1 MSRFFINRPI
11 LSWVM
16 AIVIMIAGGLSLIKL
31 PVSQYPEI
39 AAPAIMITAVYPGA
53 SAETVQDTVVQV
65 IEQELSGL
73 DGFRYLSSNS
83 NTDGSFE
90 VIATFEQGT
99 DSDIALMQV
108 QNKLQLATP
117 KLPLEVQRQGMR
129 VVKFQINFM
138 QVVAL
143 VDESGKLDAFDLGN
157 YLASHM
163 KDPISRIDGM
173 GDILLLGSPRAMRI
187 WLDPDKLTNYHLM
200 PKDIAAA
207 IQDENVQ
214 VSAGQLAGLPALKG
228 VELNATITSSSR
240 MVSVDEFNHILLKVN
255 LDGSQVLLQDVA
267 KVEVGAD
274 NFSISSLY
282 NGKPSAG
289 MAMRLAPGANLLDV
303 SKKVKEVVE
312 AQSQFFPQGVKALFP
327 YDTTPSVK
335 SSISSVVRTI
345 VEASILV
352 FLVMFLFLQN
362 IRATLV
368 PTLAIPVVLLGTF
381 GVLAALGLTIN
392 VLTMYAMVL
401 AIGLL
406 VDDAIVVVENVE
418 RIMHEQAIS
427 VKEATILSMTQIQGA
442 LVGIGLVLSAVFVPM
457 AFFGGS
463 AGIIYRQFAATI
475 VVAMA
480 LSVLIALTFTPALCA
495 SILKKPQPKVKKRRG
510 FFWLFNRFF
519 DRGTNYYEK
528 GVRNILYRR
537 GRYMFIFLIIT
548 VGTGWLFTQLPKAF
562 LPNEDQGVVMIEVR
576 MPANSTAERMEQ
588 TMAEFRDYLL
598 TEEKHLVKTVFTVN
612 GFNFAGR
619 GQNAGMA
626 FVNLADWSER
636 KGKGEDVFSLVAR
649 AQQHFNSIRDG
660 MVIAFPPPAIME
672 MGNAMGFDFYLQ
684 DNAGLG
690 HTELVKA
697 RDKFLELAAQS
708 PVLTNVRPN
717 GKNDEPQLRV
727 VIDKERARALQL
739 RLSDINDT
747 LSAAWGSMYVNDFID
762 EGRVKRVYLQGEASA
777 RMLPTDLDK
786 WHVRNQR
793 GEMIPFNAFA
803 TTQWYIGPP
812 KLERFN
818 GLSAIE
824 ILGEPAPGYS
834 TGDAMLAIADI
845 MKQLPSEIS
854 LSYSGLSYEE
864 IQTQDQAPALY
875 VMTILFV
882 FLSLAALYESWS
894 VPFSVALVVPF
905 GILGAVIATL
915 LRGLSSDVYFQI
927 GLMTTIGLSA
937 KNAILIV
944 EFAKHLY
951 EKDGKPLIDAAAEAA
966 RMRLRPI
973 IMTSLAF
980 TFGVL
985 PMALAAGAGQGS
997 QHSVATG
1004 VIGGMLAS
1012 TFLAIFFVPLFYVF
1026 VVKLFSRKKAHVS
1039 IEEIDK

>member
-803 TTQWYIGPP
+803 TTQWYMGPP

-985 PMALAAGAGQGS
+985 PMLLQAQGKVVSTLS
-997 QHSVATG
+997 QQG
-1004 VIGGMLAS
+1004 
-1012 TFLAIFFVPLFYVF
+1012 
-1026 VVKLFSRKKAHVS
+1026 
-1039 IEEIDK
+1039 

>member
-200 PKDIAAA
+200 PQDIAAA

-228 VELNATITSSSR
+228 VELNATITSASR

-495 SILKKPQPKVKKRRG
+495 SILKKPQHKEKKHRG
-510 FFWLFNRFF
+510 FFWLLNRFF

-803 TTQWYIGPP
+803 TTQWYMGPP

-985 PMALAAGAGQGS
+985 PMALAAGAVQGS

>member
-406 VDDAIVVVENVE
+406 VDDVIVVVENVE

-803 TTQWYIGPP
+803 TTQWYMGPP

-985 PMALAAGAGQGS
+985 PMALASGAGQGS

>member
-660 MVIAFPPPAIME
+660 MVIVFPPPAIME

-803 TTQWYIGPP
+803 TTQWYMGPP

-985 PMALAAGAGQGS
+985 PMALASGAGQGS

>member
-240 MVSVDEFNHILLKVN
+240 MVSVDEFNRILLKVN

-803 TTQWYIGPP
+803 TTQWYMGPP

-985 PMALAAGAGQGS
+985 PMALASGAGQGS

>member
-528 GVRNILYRR
+528 GARNILYRR

-803 TTQWYIGPP
+803 TTQWYMGPP

-985 PMALAAGAGQGS
+985 PMALASGAGQGS

>member
-510 FFWLFNRFF
+510 FFWLLNRFF

-803 TTQWYIGPP
+803 TTQWYMGPP

-985 PMALAAGAGQGS
+985 PMALASGAGQGS

>member
-240 MVSVDEFNHILLKVN
+240 MVSVDEFNHILLKVK

-727 VIDKERARALQL
+727 VIDKEHARALQL

-803 TTQWYIGPP
+803 TTQWYMGPP

-882 FLSLAALYESWS
+882 FLRLAALYESWS

-985 PMALAAGAGQGS
+985 PMALASGAGQGS

>member
-803 TTQWYIGPP
+803 TTQWYMGPP

-1026 VVKLFSRKKAHVS
+1026 VVKLFSRKKVHVS

>member
-214 VSAGQLAGLPALKG
+214 VFAGQLAGLPALKG

-803 TTQWYIGPP
+803 TTQWYMGPP

-985 PMALAAGAGQGS
+985 PMALASGAGQGS

>member
-228 VELNATITSSSR
+228 VELNATITSASR

-747 LSAAWGSMYVNDFID
+747 LSAAWGSMYINDFID

-803 TTQWYIGPP
+803 TTQWYMGPP

-985 PMALAAGAGQGS
+985 PMALASGAGQGS

>member
-289 MAMRLAPGANLLDV
+289 MAMRLAPGANILDV

-803 TTQWYIGPP
+803 TTQWYMGPP

-985 PMALAAGAGQGS
+985 PMALASGAGQGS

>member
-1 MSRFFINRPI
+1 M
-11 LSWVM
+11 
-16 AIVIMIAGGLSLIKL
+16 
-31 PVSQYPEI
+31 
-39 AAPAIMITAVYPGA
+39 
-53 SAETVQDTVVQV
+53 
-65 IEQELSGL
+65 
-73 DGFRYLSSNS
+73 
-83 NTDGSFE
+83 
-90 VIATFEQGT
+90 
-99 DSDIALMQV
+99 
-108 QNKLQLATP
+108 
-117 KLPLEVQRQGMR
+117 
-129 VVKFQINFM
+129 
-138 QVVAL
+138 
-143 VDESGKLDAFDLGN
+143 
-157 YLASHM
+157 
-163 KDPISRIDGM
+163 
-173 GDILLLGSPRAMRI
+173 
-187 WLDPDKLTNYHLM
+187 
-200 PKDIAAA
+200 
-207 IQDENVQ
+207 
-214 VSAGQLAGLPALKG
+214 
-228 VELNATITSSSR
+228 
-240 MVSVDEFNHILLKVN
+240 
-255 LDGSQVLLQDVA
+255 
-267 KVEVGAD
+267 
-274 NFSISSLY
+274 
-282 NGKPSAG
+282 
-289 MAMRLAPGANLLDV
+289 
-303 SKKVKEVVE
+303 
-312 AQSQFFPQGVKALFP
+312 
-327 YDTTPSVK
+327 
-335 SSISSVVRTI
+335 
-345 VEASILV
+345 
-352 FLVMFLFLQN
+352 
-362 IRATLV
+362 
-368 PTLAIPVVLLGTF
+368 
-381 GVLAALGLTIN
+381 
-392 VLTMYAMVL
+392 
-401 AIGLL
+401 
-406 VDDAIVVVENVE
+406 
-418 RIMHEQAIS
+418 
-427 VKEATILSMTQIQGA
+427 
-442 LVGIGLVLSAVFVPM
+442 
-457 AFFGGS
+457 
-463 AGIIYRQFAATI
+463 
-475 VVAMA
+475 
-480 LSVLIALTFTPALCA
+480 
-495 SILKKPQPKVKKRRG
+495 
-510 FFWLFNRFF
+510 
-519 DRGTNYYEK
+519 
-528 GVRNILYRR
+528 
-537 GRYMFIFLIIT
+537 
-548 VGTGWLFTQLPKAF
+548 
-562 LPNEDQGVVMIEVR
+562 
-576 MPANSTAERMEQ
+576 
-588 TMAEFRDYLL
+588 
-598 TEEKHLVKTVFTVN
+598 
-612 GFNFAGR
+612 
-619 GQNAGMA
+619 
-626 FVNLADWSER
+626 
-636 KGKGEDVFSLVAR
+636 AR

-803 TTQWYIGPP
+803 TTQWYMGPP

-882 FLSLAALYESWS
+882 FLGLAALYESWS

-985 PMALAAGAGQGS
+985 PMALASGAGQGS

>member
-660 MVIAFPPPAIME
+660 MVIAFPPSAIME

-803 TTQWYIGPP
+803 TTQWYMGPP

-985 PMALAAGAGQGS
+985 PMALASGAGQGS

>member
-282 NGKPSAG
+282 NGKPSTG

-803 TTQWYIGPP
+803 TTQWYMGPP

-985 PMALAAGAGQGS
+985 PMALASGAGQGS

>member
-200 PKDIAAA
+200 PQDIAAA

-803 TTQWYIGPP
+803 TTQWYMGPP

-882 FLSLAALYESWS
+882 FLSLVALYESWS

>member
-401 AIGLL
+401 AISLL

-803 TTQWYIGPP
+803 TTQWYMGPP

-985 PMALAAGAGQGS
+985 PMALASGAGQGS

>member
-335 SSISSVVRTI
+335 SSISFVVRTI

-803 TTQWYIGPP
+803 TTQWYMGPP

>member
-99 DSDIALMQV
+99 NSDIALMQV

-117 KLPLEVQRQGMR
+117 KLPLEVQRQGIR

-803 TTQWYIGPP
+803 TTQWYMGPP

-985 PMALAAGAGQGS
+985 PMALASGAGQGS

>member
-83 NTDGSFE
+83 NTDSSFE

-803 TTQWYIGPP
+803 TTQWYMGPP

-985 PMALAAGAGQGS
+985 PMALASGAGQGS

>member
-510 FFWLFNRFF
+510 FFWLLNRFF

-803 TTQWYIGPP
+803 TTQWYMGPP

>member
-803 TTQWYIGPP
+803 TTQWYMGPP

-882 FLSLAALYESWS
+882 FLSLAAPYESWS

>member
-1 MSRFFINRPI
+1 
-11 LSWVM
+11 
-16 AIVIMIAGGLSLIKL
+16 
-31 PVSQYPEI
+31 
-39 AAPAIMITAVYPGA
+39 MITAVYPGA

-803 TTQWYIGPP
+803 TTQWYMGPP

>member
-240 MVSVDEFNHILLKVN
+240 MVSVDDFNHILLKVN

-803 TTQWYIGPP
+803 TTQWYMGPP

-985 PMALAAGAGQGS
+985 PMALASGAGQGS

>member
-200 PKDIAAA
+200 PKDIAVA

-228 VELNATITSSSR
+228 VELNATITSASR

-803 TTQWYIGPP
+803 TTQWYMGPP

-1026 VVKLFSRKKAHVS
+1026 VVKLFSRKKAQVS

>member
-803 TTQWYIGPP
+803 TTQWYMGPP

-985 PMALAAGAGQGS
+985 PMALASGAGQGS

-1026 VVKLFSRKKAHVS
+1026 VVKLFSRKKVHVS

>member
-200 PKDIAAA
+200 PQDIAAA

-228 VELNATITSSSR
+228 VELNATITSASR

-803 TTQWYIGPP
+803 TTQWYMGPP

-937 KNAILIV
+937 KNTILIV

-985 PMALAAGAGQGS
+985 PMALASGAGQGS

>member
-803 TTQWYIGPP
+803 TTQWYMGPP

-985 PMALAAGAGQGS
+985 PMALASGAGQGS
-997 QHSVATG
+997 QHSIVTG

-1026 VVKLFSRKKAHVS
+1026 VVKLFSRKKAQVS

>member
-200 PKDIAAA
+200 PQDIAAA

-228 VELNATITSSSR
+228 VELNATITSASR

-598 TEEKHLVKTVFTVN
+598 TEEKYLVKTVFTVN

-684 DNAGLG
+684 DNTGLG

-803 TTQWYIGPP
+803 TTQWYMGPP

>member
-31 PVSQYPEI
+31 LVSQYPEI

-214 VSAGQLAGLPALKG
+214 VSVGQLAGLPALKG

-255 LDGSQVLLQDVA
+255 FDGSQVLLQDVA

-803 TTQWYIGPP
+803 TTQWYMGPP

-1026 VVKLFSRKKAHVS
+1026 VVKLFSRKKAQVS

>member
-200 PKDIAAA
+200 PQDIAAA

-562 LPNEDQGVVMIEVR
+562 LPNEDQGVVMIEIR

-803 TTQWYIGPP
+803 TTQWYMGPP

>member
-747 LSAAWGSMYVNDFID
+747 LSAAWGSRYVNDFID

-803 TTQWYIGPP
+803 TTQWYMGPP

-985 PMALAAGAGQGS
+985 PMALASGAGQGS

>member
-39 AAPAIMITAVYPGA
+39 AAPAIMITAVYPGV

-803 TTQWYIGPP
+803 TTQWYMGPP

-985 PMALAAGAGQGS
+985 PMALASGAGQGS

>member
-187 WLDPDKLTNYHLM
+187 WLDPDKLTNYHLI

-803 TTQWYIGPP
+803 TTQWYMGPP

-985 PMALAAGAGQGS
+985 PMALASGAGQGS

>member
-214 VSAGQLAGLPALKG
+214 VSVGQLAGLPALKG

-803 TTQWYIGPP
+803 TTQWYMGPP

-1026 VVKLFSRKKAHVS
+1026 VVKLFSRKKAQVS

>member
-228 VELNATITSSSR
+228 VELNATITSASR

-803 TTQWYIGPP
+803 TTQWYMGPP

-1026 VVKLFSRKKAHVS
+1026 VVKLFSRKKAQVS

>member
-727 VIDKERARALQL
+727 VIDKERTRALQL

-803 TTQWYIGPP
+803 TTQWYMGPP

-915 LRGLSSDVYFQI
+915 LRGLSSDVHFQI

>member
-200 PKDIAAA
+200 PQDIAAA

-228 VELNATITSSSR
+228 VELNATITSASR

-803 TTQWYIGPP
+803 TTQWYMGPP